1 MTPLTR
7 DEVIATLG
15 RVDDF
20 TIAEIIGTGASR
32 EELVEACAWLA
43 NDEPLMNAGRRLAS
57 GRIGRLVEILASKQE
72 DEESLLEGS
81 GR

>member
-7 DEVIATLG
+7 DEVIAALG

-20 TIAEIIGTGASR
+20 TIAEMIGTGASR
-32 EELVEACAWLA
+32 EDLAEACAWLA

-72 DEESLLEGS
+72 DEEALLEGS